1 MTLTSTGTRPM
12 RIQRARITFQAG
24 PTSPE
29 RASAIV
35 HRALRQLV
43 EHGAA
48 HRASAPSD
56 VQLTVRVPHGASDAA
71 IAERVAEAL
80 HRRFGRTTG
89 T

>member
-1 MTLTSTGTRPM
+1 MTLTSTGTMPM
-12 RIQRARITFQAG
+12 RIRRARMTFHAL

-43 EHGAA
+43 ELGAA
-48 HRASAPSD
+48 RPPSAPRD

-71 IAERVAEAL
+71 IAARVAEAL
-80 HRRFGRTTG
+80 RRRFGRATG